1 MLLHA
6 VDLQKLESLLE
17 QGMLAEVSNGAVD
30 DSITS
35 LLECIVLKSTQDL
48 ALKSLALSMKQC
60 SVDDLKSLAFPSAT
74 FAHSEAD
81 EGFFG

>member
-1 MLLHA
+1 
-6 VDLQKLESLLE
+6 
-17 QGMLAEVSNGAVD
+17 MLAEVSNGAVD

-35 LLECIVLKSTQDL
+35 LLECIVLESTQDL
-48 ALKSLALSMKQC
+48 ALKSLALSMEQC
-60 SVDDLKSLAFPSAT
+60 SVDNLQSLAFPSTT